1 MPGAVSSSL
10 AFTRAHTVSSA
21 LHHLVRRRH
30 ASARLWHCP
39 SVPRLSDRLPARTDA
54 TPEVLLERF
63 VAHVEAQG
71 LSLYPAQEEAILA
84 LFAGQHVVLN
94 TPTGSGKSLVA
105 LALHFKTVAE
115 GGRSYYTAPI
125 KALVSE
131 KFFALCDELGAE
143 NVGLMTGDATVNRGA
158 PVICCT
164 AEILANVAL
173 HEGARADAD
182 TVVIDEFHFYGDRDR
197 GMAWQLP
204 LLILRDAQFLLMS
217 ATLGDV
223 AFFAKDLEARS
234 GREVTVIQSV
244 QRPVPLEY
252 VYAETPL
259 HETLAGLVAEGKTPV
274 YVVHFTQRAAAELAQ
289 DLMSV
294 ELIGK
299 DRKQRIKE
307 LTRGFRWDSP
317 FGKDL
322 ARYVHHGVGIHH
334 AGLLPKYRLLVEKL
348 AQKGL
353 LAVICGTDT
362 LGVGVNVPIRSVLFT
377 QLCKYDGKKTTILS
391 VRDFQQIAGRAGRKG
406 FDEAGTVVVQAP
418 EHAIE
423 NRIARMKAEGDPKK
437 LKKLVTKKPP
447 EKGYAHW
454 DEQTFQRLAYG
465 QPETLESR
473 FQVTHGIL
481 LETLEGAYERGE
493 DGCAAIEHLIRE
505 SHESRKQKFAH
516 ARHVIR
522 LFRSL
527 AQAKILETVHEDG
540 RRLVRVNTDLQED
553 FSLHHV
559 LSLFAVDLVRKL
571 DRQDPLHALD
581 VLTIVEATLEDPTT
595 LLLRQLDKLKAEK
608 LEALKAEGVPF
619 EDRMAELEKVDNPRP
634 RLDLL
639 LTELDAFAQKHPWV
653 SEKDLA
659 PKSIAR
665 DMFERGLSFSEY
677 VREYGLERA
686 EGLLLRYLSEA
697 YKGLR
702 QTVPEDAKTDD
713 VLDLEDWLRTVVR
726 SVDSSLLDEWERL
739 AAGGTSVE
747 LARPTDEIPE
757 DREVD
762 ITENPRAFGV
772 LVRNAAFR
780 FVQALS
786 RRRWGE
792 AARLLA
798 VEDGVAVDPARLE
811 QDLAPYF
818 DVHDRIRTDGVAR
831 APVHTRLDR
840 REQGIAVS
848 VTLLGDEETDWVVD
862 LFVPYARSRR
872 EVTLELVRIGP
883 V

>member
-1 MPGAVSSSL
+1 M
-10 AFTRAHTVSSA
+10 
-21 LHHLVRRRH
+21 
-30 ASARLWHCP
+30 RLI
-39 SVPRLSDRLPARTDA
+39 DRLPARAHTSADA
-54 TPEVLLERF
+54 SPELLLERF
-63 VAHVEAQG
+63 VDHATAKG
-71 LSLYPAQEEAILA
+71 LTLYPAQEEAILA
-84 LFAGQHVVLN
+84 LFSGQHVILN

-105 LALHFKTVAE
+105 LALHFKTLAD
-115 GGRSYYTAPI
+115 GGRTYYTAPI

-143 NVGLMTGDATVNRGA
+143 NVGLMTGDASVNRDA

-173 HEGARADAD
+173 HDGVDADVD

-197 GMAWQLP
+197 GLAWQLP
-204 LLILRDAQFLLMS
+204 LLVLTRAQFLLMS

-223 AFFAKDLEARS
+223 EFFAKDLEARS
-234 GREVTVIQSV
+234 AREVAIIQSV
-244 QRPVPLEY
+244 ERPVPLDH
-252 VYAETPL
+252 VYSETPL
-259 HETLAGLVAEGKTPV
+259 HETLADLIEKGRSPV

-294 ELIGK
+294 EVVTK
-299 DRKQRIKE
+299 DRKAKIKE

-322 ARYVHHGVGIHH
+322 AKYVHHGVGIHH

-348 AQKGL
+348 AQRGL

-362 LGVGVNVPIRSVLFT
+362 LGVGVNVPIRTVLFT
-377 QLCKYDGKKTTILS
+377 QLCKFDGKRTAILS

-423 NRIARMKAEGDPKK
+423 NKVARMKAEGDPKK

-454 DEQTFQRLAYG
+454 DEQTFQRLAHG
-465 QPETLESR
+465 KPETLESR
-473 FQVTHGIL
+473 FQVTGGML
-481 LETLEGAYERGE
+481 LEALDGAYRRGE
-493 DGCAAIEHLIRE
+493 DGCAVIEHLIRE
-505 SHESRKQKFAH
+505 SHDGRKQKFSH
-516 ARHVIR
+516 ARQAIR

-527 AQAKILETVHEDG
+527 SQAKILETVREDG
-540 RRLVRVNTDLQED
+540 KRLVRVNTDLQED
-553 FSLHHV
+553 FSLHHA
-559 LSLFAVDLVRKL
+559 LSLYVVEVARRL
-571 DRQDPLHALD
+571 DPTDPLHALD
-581 VLTIVEATLEDPTT
+581 VLTLVEATLEDPST
-595 LLLRQLDKLKAEK
+595 LLLRQLDYLKGEKLDQLKAD
-608 LEALKAEGVPF
+608 GVPY
-619 EDRMAELEKVDNPRP
+619 EERMAELEKVENPKP
-634 RLDLL
+634 RLELL
-639 LTELDAFAQKHPWV
+639 VTELDAFAKKHPWV
-653 SEKDLA
+653 SERDLL

-697 YKGLR
+697 YKVLA
-702 QTVPEDAKTDD
+702 QTVPEEAKTDD

-739 AAGGTSVE
+739 ARGGTSVE

-762 ITENPRAFGV
+762 LTENPRAFGV

-780 FVQALS
+780 FVERLA

-792 AARLLA
+792 AARLLSP
-798 VEDGVAVDPARLE
+798 EDGVAIEPARLE
-811 QDLAPYF
+811 AELAPYF
-818 DVHDRIRTDGVAR
+818 EEHARIRTDGAAR
-831 APVHTRLDR
+831 APMHTKLEKDARGLAVTLTLLADASEDAGEG
-840 REQGIAVS
+840 EQGETAWAV
-848 VTLLGDEETDWVVD
+848 E
-862 LFVPYARSRR
+862 LFVTYARSRK
-872 EVTLELVRIGP
+872 EIALELVRIGP
-883 V
+883 T

>member
-1 MPGAVSSSL
+1 
-10 AFTRAHTVSSA
+10 
-21 LHHLVRRRH
+21 VR
-30 ASARLWHCP
+30 LI
-39 SVPRLSDRLPARTDA
+39 DRLPARAHTSADA
-54 TPEVLLERF
+54 SPELLLERF
-63 VAHVEAQG
+63 VDHATAKG
-71 LSLYPAQEEAILA
+71 LTLYPAQEEAILA
-84 LFAGQHVVLN
+84 LFSGQHVILN

-105 LALHFKTVAE
+105 LALHFKTLAD
-115 GGRSYYTAPI
+115 GGRTYYTAPI

-143 NVGLMTGDATVNRGA
+143 NVGLMTGDASVNRDA

-173 HEGARADAD
+173 HDGVDADVD

-197 GMAWQLP
+197 GLAWQLP
-204 LLILRDAQFLLMS
+204 LLVLTRAQFLLMS

-223 AFFAKDLEARS
+223 EFFAKDLEARS
-234 GREVTVIQSV
+234 AREVAIIQSV
-244 QRPVPLEY
+244 ERPVPLDH
-252 VYAETPL
+252 VYSETPL
-259 HETLAGLVAEGKTPV
+259 HETLADLIEKGRSPV

-294 ELIGK
+294 EVVTK
-299 DRKQRIKE
+299 DRKAKIKE

-322 ARYVHHGVGIHH
+322 AKYVHHGVGIHH

-348 AQKGL
+348 AQRGL

-362 LGVGVNVPIRSVLFT
+362 LGVGVNVPIRTVLFT
-377 QLCKYDGKKTTILS
+377 QLCKFDGKRTAILS

-423 NRIARMKAEGDPKK
+423 NKVARMKAEGDPKK

-454 DEQTFQRLAYG
+454 DEQTFQRLAHG
-465 QPETLESR
+465 KPETLESR
-473 FQVTHGIL
+473 FQVTGGML
-481 LETLEGAYERGE
+481 LEALDGAYRRGE
-493 DGCAAIEHLIRE
+493 DGCAVIEHLIRE
-505 SHESRKQKFAH
+505 SHDGRKQKFSH
-516 ARHVIR
+516 ARQAIR

-527 AQAKILETVHEDG
+527 SQAKILETVREDG
-540 RRLVRVNTDLQED
+540 KRLVRVNTDLQED
-553 FSLHHV
+553 FSLHHA
-559 LSLFAVDLVRKL
+559 LSLYVVEVARRL
-571 DRQDPLHALD
+571 DPTDPLHALD
-581 VLTIVEATLEDPTT
+581 VLTLVEATLEDPST
-595 LLLRQLDKLKAEK
+595 LLRQLDYLKGEKLDQLKAD
-608 LEALKAEGVPF
+608 GVPY
-619 EDRMAELEKVDNPRP
+619 EERMAELEKVENPKP
-634 RLDLL
+634 RLELL
-639 LTELDAFAQKHPWV
+639 VTELDAFAQKHPWV
-653 SEKDLA
+653 SERDLL

-697 YKGLR
+697 YKGLA
-702 QTVPEDAKTDD
+702 QTVPEEAKTDD

-739 AAGGTSVE
+739 ARGGTSVE

-762 ITENPRAFGV
+762 LTENPRAFGV

-780 FVQALS
+780 FVERLA

-792 AARLLA
+792 AARLLSP
-798 VEDGVAVDPARLE
+798 EDGVAIEPARLE
-811 QDLAPYF
+811 AELAPYF
-818 DVHDRIRTDGVAR
+818 EEHARIRTDGAAR
-831 APVHTRLDR
+831 APMHTKLEKDARGLAVTLTLLADASEDAGEG
-840 REQGIAVS
+840 EQGETAWAV
-848 VTLLGDEETDWVVD
+848 E
-862 LFVPYARSRR
+862 LFVTYARSRK
-872 EVTLELVRIGP
+872 EIALELVRIGP
-883 V
+883 T

>member
-1 MPGAVSSSL
+1 MWHCAPV
-10 AFTRAHTVSSA
+10 
-21 LHHLVRRRH
+21 
-30 ASARLWHCP
+30 ARLA
-39 SVPRLSDRLPARTDA
+39 DRLPSRHDA

-63 VAHVEAQG
+63 VEHVEASG

-84 LFAGQHVVLN
+84 LFADQHVVLN

-105 LALHFKTVAE
+105 LALHFKTLAE
-115 GGRSYYTAPI
+115 GGRTYYTAPI

-131 KFFALCDELGAE
+131 KFFALCDELGAD
-143 NVGLMTGDATVNRGA
+143 NVGLMTGDATVNRDA

-173 HEGARADAD
+173 HEGIDADAD
-182 TVVIDEFHFYGDRDR
+182 TIVIDEFHFYGDRDR
-197 GMAWQLP
+197 GAAWQIP
-204 LLILRDAQFLLMS
+204 LLVLNRSQFLLMS

-223 AFFAKDLEARS
+223 EFFAKDLKARS
-234 GREVTVIQSV
+234 GREVTVIKSLS
-244 QRPVPLEY
+244 RPVPLEH
-252 VYAETPL
+252 VYSENPL
-259 HETLAGLVAEGKTPV
+259 HETLGKLVETGKSPV

-294 ELIGK
+294 ELIPK
-299 DRKQRIKE
+299 EQKQRIKL

-322 ARYVHHGVGIHH
+322 ARYVHHGIGIHH

-362 LGVGVNVPIRSVLFT
+362 LGVGVNVPIRTVLFT
-377 QLCKYDGKKTTILS
+377 QLCKFDGKKTIILS

-406 FDEAGTVVVQAP
+406 FDDAGTVVVQAP

-437 LKKLVTKKPP
+437 MKKLVAKKPP

-454 DEQTFQRLAYG
+454 DEQTFQRLATG
-465 QPETLESR
+465 TPETLESR
-473 FQVTHGIL
+473 FQITHGML
-481 LETLEGAYERGE
+481 LETLDGAYRRGE
-493 DGCAAIEHLIRE
+493 DGCGVVETLIRE
-505 SHESRKQKFAH
+505 SHESRKQKFSH
-516 ARHVIR
+516 ARHAIR

-527 AQAKILETVHEDG
+527 ASAKILETVREEG

-559 LSLFAVDLVRKL
+559 LSLFVFDVVRKL
-571 DRQDPLHALD
+571 DPTDPLHALD
-581 VLTIVEATLEDPTT
+581 VLTLVEATLEDPTT
-595 LLLRQLDKLKAEK
+595 LLLKQLDLLRSEKINELKAD
-608 LEALKAEGVPF
+608 GVPY
-619 EDRMAELEKVDNPRP
+619 EERMVQLEKVDNPRP
-634 RLDLL
+634 RLELL
-639 LTELDAFAQKHPWV
+639 LTELDAFALRHPWV
-653 SEKDLA
+653 SERDLR

-665 DMFERGLSFSEY
+665 DMFERGLTFSEY

-697 YKGLR
+697 YKGLA
-702 QTVPEDAKTDD
+702 QTVPADAKTDD
-713 VLDLEDWLRTVVR
+713 VLDLEDWLRTIVR

-739 AAGGTSVE
+739 QAGGTSIE
-747 LARPTDEIPE
+747 LARPTDDIPE

-762 ITENPRAFGV
+762 LTENPRAFGV

-786 RRRWGE
+786 RRRYAE

-798 VEDGVAVDPARLE
+798 VAEGEAVDPTAIE
-811 QDLAPYF
+811 QALAPYW
-818 DVHDRIRTDGVAR
+818 DEHARIRTDGVAR
-831 APVHTRLDR
+831 APVHTTLERKSDGL
-840 REQGIAVS
+840 AVA
-848 VTLLGDEETDWVVD
+848 VTLIDDEETEWTAAF
-862 LFVPYARSRR
+862 FVAFAHSRR
-872 EVTLELVRIGP
+872 EIALELVRVGP